1 MHRSP
6 TARTR
11 TRTPSTCTRPQATAR
26 AASLAAALLLS
37 VVAPPGR
44 AADPFDAPPVP
55 AVPVSD
61 PAAPAAD
68 PASPRFSATFY
79 LWASGLRGK
88 TSTLP
93 PLPAANVDLSFG
105 DILENFDGGIMG
117 KAEMRL
123 GRWSLIGDAMFTQV
137 SPSGTLP
144 APFSSGV
151 EVRSRSLTLQGNAL
165 YRLYESDAVSVD
177 AGAGARFWYLDNR
190 LDLAPG
196 ARPTRTIVTE
206 DESWVDPVVAGRVI
220 AGLGGPWGMTV
231 AGDIGGFSV
240 GSDLTWQAI
249 GTIDYEWSDKL
260 QLRAG
265 YRALSVDYQD
275 GKFLYDVLMQGPV
288 VGLTYRF

>member
-1 MHRSP
+1 MP
-6 TARTR
+6 GF
-11 TRTPSTCTRPQATAR
+11 PKLQAAACAAGL
-26 AASLAAALLLS
+26 AASLLLALPLAAPA
-37 VVAPPGR
+37 R
-44 AADPFDAPPVP
+44 AADPAGTPAPPP
-55 AVPVSD
+55 APVAD
-61 PAAPAAD
+61 PTPPAAD
-68 PASPRFSATFY
+68 PAAPQFSGTFY

-93 PLPAANVDLSFG
+93 PLPPVNVDLGFG

-123 GRWSLIGDAMFTQV
+123 GRWSLIGDVMFTQV

-144 APFSSGV
+144 APFSSDV

-165 YRLYESDAVSVD
+165 YRLYDSGTVSLD

-206 DESWVDPVVAGRVI
+206 DESWVDPVLAGRII
-220 AGLGGPWGMTV
+220 AGLGGPWGVTV
-231 AGDIGGFSV
+231 AGDIGGFNI

-249 GTIDYEWSDKL
+249 GTIDYDWSDRL
-260 QLRAG
+260 ALRAG

-288 VGLTYRF
+288 VGMTYRF